1 MIEAQ
6 KHFDRAGQGVCPS
19 QLTAP
24 NLHKIL
30 ECKALRPH
38 IWGAKGVGSQGDGCA
53 QLLCRS
59 VADMEAVAQ
68 MVERD
73 FSMSC
78 MTVSIGQTRPVTQ
91 ALIPAASFS
100 ASLFPA
106 AAWTSRE

>member
-1 MIEAQ
+1 MPI
-6 KHFDRAGQGVCPS
+6 CPS

-59 VADMEAVAQ
+59 VADMERVTAI
-68 MVERD
+68 VERE
-73 FSMSC
+73 FKMSC
-78 MTVSIGQTRPVTQ
+78 MCVASHDLPWSRLASRSSLRRGAGRCRSGRP
-91 ALIPAASFS
+91 
-100 ASLFPA
+100 
-106 AAWTSRE
+106 SR